1 MQQTCTKNS
10 NAERDEGNLLM
21 KGNGNQNAKQRSCAI
36 LKLKI
41 TVFLLTKDQNA
52 EEGATIQ
59 FQKMS

>member
-1 MQQTCTKNS
+1 
-10 NAERDEGNLLM
+10 M
-21 KGNGNQNAKQRSCAI
+21 KGNGNQNAKQKSCAI